1 LAAGATRVVW
11 RCAAGAKQLTLT
23 PSNRSDLQSFD
34 PVPTDGEATLVLPN
48 DGSLSANW
56 KFIDGSSIQ

>member
-1 LAAGATRVVW
+1 MVW
-11 RCAAGAKQLTLT
+11 RGAAAAKQLTLT
-23 PSNRSDLQSFD
+23 PSNKSGLQSFD

-56 KFIDGSSIQ
+56 TFTDGSSMQVIWSPEA